1 LLKKRFSCTKRY
13 LNADLQLFGEK
24 MNPDS
29 DVRSKVAKEA
39 ATLLYFGAAKDYK
52 QAKLKAAKTVGSS
65 FLPSNFEVAL
75 ELDKIADM
83 LEGPARKERL
93 VRMRKEALQIM
104 AILKEYC
111 PVLIGSVW
119 RGNIRQGSD
128 IDIAVY
134 HDTPDDIIDTLKE
147 KGFKIS
153 KTERMTE
160 TKAGTPETSFHIYVE
175 TKSKQTAELVVRN
188 AEEAKSK
195 RKCEIFGDEIRG
207 LKVEE
212 LERLLNEN
220 PTEKFMPT

>member
-1 LLKKRFSCTKRY
+1 M
-13 LNADLQLFGEK
+13 NA
-24 MNPDS
+24 DS
-29 DVRSKVAKEA
+29 DVRPKVAKEA
-39 ATLLYFGAAKDYK
+39 ATLLYFGAAKEYK
-52 QAKLKAAKTVGSS
+52 QAKLKAAKTIGST
-65 FLPSNFEVAL
+65 FLPSNLEVAL
-75 ELDKIADM
+75 ELDKIVDM
-83 LEGPARKERL
+83 LEAAARKERL

-104 AILKEYC
+104 TILKEYC

-128 IDIAVY
+128 IDISMY
-134 HDTPDDIIDTLKE
+134 YDTPDDIMDTLKE

-160 TKAGTPETSFHIYVE
+160 TKVGTPETSLHIYVE

-188 AEEAKSK
+188 AEKAESK
-195 RKCEIFGDEIRG
+195 RKCEIFGDEISG

-220 PTEKFMPT
+220 PTEKFLPV

>member
-1 LLKKRFSCTKRY
+1 M
-13 LNADLQLFGEK
+13 NA
-24 MNPDS
+24 DS
-29 DVRSKVAKEA
+29 DVRPKVAKEA
-39 ATLLYFGAAKDYK
+39 ATLLYFGAAKEYK
-52 QAKLKAAKTVGSS
+52 QAKLKAAKTIGSN
-65 FLPSNFEVAL
+65 FLPSNLEVAL

-83 LEGPARKERL
+83 LEGPARIERL
-93 VRMRKEALQIM
+93 VKIRKEALQIM
-104 AILKEYC
+104 TVLKEYC

-128 IDIAVY
+128 IDISMY
-134 HDTPDDIIDTLKE
+134 HDTPDDIMDTLKE

-160 TKAGTPETSFHIYVE
+160 TKVGTPETSLHIYVE

-188 AEEAKSK
+188 AEEAESK
-195 RKCEIFGDEIRG
+195 RKCEIFGDEISG

-220 PTEKFMPT
+220 PTEKFLPV